1 MGDKGHD
8 TPSGVRPKA
17 ATLAARLA
25 ERDRRRFVG
34 REAELDLLE
43 RCLTD
48 DQPAAVVFV
57 HGPGGIGK
65 STLLREFE
73 RRASG
78 SGWDT
83 FLVEGRELSPAP
95 DALEAT
101 LEGARAS
108 SRPLILIDTYERMTG
123 LDAYLRS
130 TLLPS
135 LPGSAV
141 IVIGSRA
148 APDPAWL
155 TGIWEGVATELPLHT
170 LSQAEALRLLE
181 AHGLDDDRGRAIVAW
196 AQGYPLALALAAEA
210 AAGDDDFSP
219 VPGAE
224 PPEVIRLLV
233 RRLADPELTGVR
245 LSALAVAAIARIT
258 TVDLLRA
265 VLPDSDAE
273 AAYER
278 LSSLTFAE
286 PVGDGLALHELVRKA
301 LSADFRRRDPERERE
316 LRRRIVDYLYARATE
331 GNPLLTI
338 DMAHLIHNTAIK
350 WGFGWEGSVEFRV
363 DDVRSGDADQ
373 IGELALTY
381 RFDDWWELTR
391 PFFERSPE
399 RVAIARDRTDRLSG
413 YMVCMS
419 VQSAPSFAWEDPLVG
434 PWLEHARKDQP
445 LGDSVLWHD
454 SVDLTRDRSARV
466 QAMLGIAGILR
477 SGVANPRFAYMPI
490 NPEIPGALEF
500 ARAMGAEHI
509 AELDRDVG
517 HVRIECHRID
527 YGPGGLIAA
536 QRRVVYA
543 ELGLPAPPVEDQ
555 QDLEDAVDVEAVR
568 EALRNFQHPHELAR
582 SPLASGDGPDQRAGS
597 VRSVL
602 RDAAEHAF
610 GESENER
617 LLRRVLIHGY
627 IEPSASHEQAALD
640 LSLSRAAYFRR
651 LRAASERVAEYVVQN
666 GGSGNQRSAA

>member
-1 MGDKGHD
+1 MGDEGHRHNPRRAR
-8 TPSGVRPKA
+8 TEGV
-17 ATLAARLA
+17 TLAVRLA
-25 ERDRRRFVG
+25 DRDRERFVG
-34 REAELDLLE
+34 REPELDLLE

-73 RRASG
+73 RRASAT
-78 SGWDT
+78 GWDT
-83 FLVEGRELSPAP
+83 FSVEGRELSPAH
-95 DALEAT
+95 DALEST
-101 LEGARAS
+101 VKRARSS
-108 SRPLILIDTYERMTG
+108 SRPLILLDTYERMTG

-141 IVIGSRA
+141 IVIASRA

-155 TGIWEGVATELPLHT
+155 TGIWEGVSTELPLRT
-170 LSQAEALRLLE
+170 LSEPDALRLLE
-181 AHGLDDDRGRAIVAW
+181 AHGLGDQRGRAIAEW
-196 AQGYPLALALAAEA
+196 AQGYPLALALAADA

-219 VPGAE
+219 LPGAE

-233 RRLADPELTGVR
+233 RRLAEPELRDVR
-245 LSALAVAAIARIT
+245 LSALAVAAIARVT
-258 TVDLLRA
+258 TVELLRA
-265 VLPDSDAE
+265 VLPASDAE
-273 AAYER
+273 AEYER
-278 LSSLTFAE
+278 LQSLTFTE

-301 LSADFRRRDPERERE
+301 LRADFRRRDPERERE
-316 LRRRIVDYLYARATE
+316 LRRRIVDYLYERASA
-331 GNPLLTI
+331 GDPLLMI
-338 DMAHLIHNTAIK
+338 DLAHLIDNATIK
-350 WGFGWEGSVEFRV
+350 WGFGWEGSVDYRI
-363 DDVRSGDADQ
+363 DDLRPGDADEIAERALAYHFNEWWQ
-373 IGELALTY
+373 IT
-381 RFDDWWELTR
+381 W

-399 RVAIARDRTDRLSG
+399 RVAIARDRTDRLCG

-419 VQSAPSFAWEDPLVG
+419 IATAPTFAWDDPLIG
-434 PWLEHARKDQP
+434 PWLRHARANAG

-454 SVDLTRDRSARV
+454 SVDLTRDRTARV

-477 SGVANPRFAYMPI
+477 SGARNPRFAYMPI

-500 ARAMGAEHI
+500 ARALGAEHLGG
-509 AELDRDVG
+509 LDLRLADVP
-517 HVRIECHRID
+517 IECYRID
-527 YGPGGLIAA
+527 YGPGGLLAA
-536 QRRVVYA
+536 QRAVVYS
-543 ELGLPAPPVEDQ
+543 ELGLPNPQ
-555 QDLEDAVDVEAVR
+555 LEKTPARGIDEESIRV
-568 EALRNFQHPHELAR
+568 ALRSFQVPRELAR
-582 SPLASGDGPDQRAGS
+582 SPLATGAGPDERAES
-597 VRSVL
+597 VRTLL

-610 GESENER
+610 GDSENER

-666 GGSGNQRSAA
+666 RG

>member
-1 MGDKGHD
+1 MGTEGQDD
-8 TPSGVRPKA
+8 TSRSARTEAG
-17 ATLAARLA
+17 TLAARLA
-25 ERDRRRFVG
+25 DRDRRRFVG

-73 RRASG
+73 RRAS
-78 SGWDT
+78 STGWDT

-95 DALEAT
+95 DALDAT
-101 LEGARAS
+101 LEAARAS
-108 SRPLILIDTYERMTG
+108 SRPLIVIDTYERMTG
-123 LDAYLRS
+123 LDGYLRS

-155 TGIWEGVATELPLHT
+155 TGIWEGVATELPLHR
-170 LSQAEALRLLE
+170 LSEAEALRLL
-181 AHGLDDDRGRAIVAW
+181 AVHGLDDNRGRAIVEW

-258 TVDLLRA
+258 TVELLRA

-278 LSSLTFAE
+278 LSSLTFTE
-286 PVGDGLALHELVRKA
+286 PVGDGLALHDLVRKA
-301 LSADFRRRDPERERE
+301 LRADFRRRDPERERE
-316 LRRRIVDYLYARATE
+316 LRRRIVDYLYARALE
-331 GNPLLTI
+331 GDSLLTI
-338 DMAHLIHNTAIK
+338 DMAHLIDNTAIK
-350 WGFGWEGSVEFRV
+350 WGFGWEGSVDYRI
-363 DDVRSGDADQ
+363 DDVRRGDAEEIAQ
-373 IGELALTY
+373 RAVTY
-381 RFDDWWELTR
+381 HFEEWWELTR
-391 PFFERSPE
+391 PFFESSPE
-399 RVAIARDRTDRLSG
+399 RVAIARDRTDRLCG

-419 VQSAPSFAWEDPLVG
+419 VATAPAFAWQDPLIG
-434 PWLEHARKDQP
+434 PWLEHARAAGE

-454 SVDLTRDRSARV
+454 SVDLTRDRTARV

-477 SGVANPRFAYMPI
+477 SGARNPRFAYMPI
-490 NPEIPGALEF
+490 NPEIPGALDF
-500 ARAMGAEHI
+500 ARALGAEHRGALDLRI
-509 AELDRDVG
+509 ANVP
-517 HVRIECHRID
+517 IQCHRID

-543 ELGLPAPPVEDQ
+543 ELGLPVPATGEQPGE
-555 QDLEDAVDVEAVR
+555 EIDVESVR
-568 EALRNFQHPHELAR
+568 VALRNFQQPQELAR
-582 SPLASGDGPDQRAGS
+582 SPLADGAGPDERADS
-597 VRSVL
+597 VRALL
-602 RDAAEHAF
+602 RDAAERAF
-610 GESENER
+610 GDSENER
-617 LLRRVLIHGY
+617 LLKRVLIHGY

-666 GGSGNQRSAA
+666 RGRNAHPNAA

>member
-1 MGDKGHD
+1 VGIEGHD
-8 TPSGVRPKA
+8 ETPRAAHSEA

-25 ERDRRRFVG
+25 DRDRRRFVG
-34 REAELDLLE
+34 RELELDLLE
-43 RCLTD
+43 RCLTE

-73 RRASG
+73 RRASS

-95 DALEAT
+95 DALDAT
-101 LEGARAS
+101 LEAARAS

-123 LDAYLRS
+123 LDGYLRS

-170 LSQAEALRLLE
+170 LSEAEALRLLA
-181 AHGLDDDRGRAIVAW
+181 AHGLDDDRGRAIVQW

-258 TVDLLRA
+258 TVELLRA

-278 LSSLTFAE
+278 LQSLTFTE
-286 PVGDGLALHELVRKA
+286 PVGDGLALHDLVRKA
-301 LSADFRRRDPERERE
+301 LRADFRRRDPERERE
-316 LRRRIVDYLYARATE
+316 LRRRIVDYLYARARE
-331 GNPLLTI
+331 GDPLLTI
-338 DMAHLIHNTAIK
+338 DMAHLIDNAAIK
-350 WGFGWEGSVEFRV
+350 WGFGWEGSVDYRIDGIRPTDAAQIAARAAEQGFV
-363 DDVRSGDADQ
+363 DWWQ
-373 IGELALTY
+373 LAL
-381 RFDDWWELTR
+381 
-391 PFFERSPE
+391 PFFERAPE
-399 RVAIARDRTDRLSG
+399 RVAIARDRTDQLCG

-419 VQSAPSFAWEDPLVG
+419 VQTAPAFAWEDPIVG
-434 PWLEHARKDQP
+434 PWLEHARADAE

-454 SVDLTRDRSARV
+454 SVDLTRDAGGRV

-477 SGVANPRFAYMPI
+477 SGVANPRFMYLPI
-490 NPEIPGALEF
+490 NPDVSGALDF
-500 ARAMGAEHI
+500 ARVLGARHL
-509 AELDRDVG
+509 AELDFELGDTRV
-517 HVRIECHRID
+517 ECHRLD
-527 YGPGGLIAA
+527 CGPGGLIAI
-536 QRRVVYA
+536 QRAVVYA
-543 ELGLPAPPVEDQ
+543 ELGLPSPQLEQAPRPD
-555 QDLEDAVDVEAVR
+555 VDEESVR
-568 EALRNFQHPHELAR
+568 LALRNFQVPSELAQ
-582 SPLASGDGPDQRAGS
+582 SPLAEGAGPDERAES
-597 VRSVL
+597 VRALL
-602 RDAAEHAF
+602 RDAAERAF
-610 GESENER
+610 GDSENER
-617 LLRRVLIHGY
+617 LLKRVLIHGY

-651 LRAASERVAEYVVQN
+651 LRTASERVAEYVVQN
-666 GGSGNQRSAA
+666 GGNAQRNAA

>member
-1 MGDKGHD
+1 VGDERHDD
-8 TPSGVRPKA
+8 TPARARTEVV
-17 ATLAARLA
+17 TLAARLA
-25 ERDRRRFVG
+25 DRDRRRFVG

-73 RRASG
+73 RRAAAD
-78 SGWDT
+78 GWDT

-95 DALEAT
+95 DALNAT

-123 LDAYLRS
+123 LDGYLRS

-170 LSQAEALRLLE
+170 LSEADALRLLE
-181 AHGLDDDRGRAIVAW
+181 AHGLHDDRGRAIVAW
-196 AQGYPLALALAAEA
+196 AQGHPLALALAADA
-210 AAGDDDFSP
+210 AARDDDFSP

-245 LSALAVAAIARIT
+245 LSALAVAASARIT
-258 TVDLLRA
+258 TVELLRA
-265 VLPDSDAE
+265 VLPDSDPE

-278 LSSLTFAE
+278 LSSLTFTE

-301 LSADFRRRDPERERE
+301 LLADFRRRDPERERE
-316 LRRRIVDYLYARATE
+316 LRRRIVDYLYARARE
-331 GNPLLTI
+331 GDPLLTI
-338 DMAHLIHNTAIK
+338 DMAHLIDNAAIK
-350 WGFGWEGSVEFRV
+350 WGFGWEGSVDYRI
-363 DDVRSGDADQ
+363 DGVRPGDADQ
-373 IGELALTY
+373 VAALAGEQG
-381 RFDDWWELTR
+381 FVDWWQLAQ

-399 RVAIARDRTDRLSG
+399 RVAMARDRTDRLCG

-419 VQSAPSFAWEDPLVG
+419 VQTAPPFAWEDPIVG
-434 PWLEHARKDQP
+434 PWLEHARADAP
-445 LGDSVLWHD
+445 RGDSVLWHD
-454 SVDLTRDRSARV
+454 SVDLTRNSGARV
-466 QAMLGIAGILR
+466 QAMLGMAGILR
-477 SGVANPRFAYMPI
+477 SGVANPRFMYLPI
-490 NPEIPGALEF
+490 NPDVPGALDF
-500 ARAMGAEHI
+500 ARVLGAHHLV
-509 AELDRDVG
+509 ELDLQLGDM
-517 HVRIECHRID
+517 RIECHRID
-527 YGPGGLIAA
+527 CGPGGLIAA

-543 ELGLPAPPVEDQ
+543 ELGLPTPPVEEEPRQPIDS
-555 QDLEDAVDVEAVR
+555 ESVR
-568 EALRNFQHPHELAR
+568 VALRNFQQPQELAR
-582 SPLASGDGPDQRAGS
+582 SPLADGAGPDERAES
-597 VRSVL
+597 VRSLL
-602 RDAAEHAF
+602 RDAAERAF
-610 GESENER
+610 GDSENER
-617 LLRRVLIHGY
+617 LLKRVLIHGY

-651 LRAASERVAEYVVQN
+651 LRAASERVAEYVVQA
-666 GGSGNQRSAA
+666 SGRAA